1 MVNIEENTSWKIKQL
16 VKPKLNNTVLIGG
29 LPGIGNVGK
38 IAIDFI
44 IDNLKAKKIF
54 EFSSY
59 KLPHCV
65 FVNEKNIIE
74 LPTIEVF
81 YKNLKNKSLLLLSG
95 DIQPLDEPSCYE
107 FCNKVLDI
115 FQKNKGK
122 EIIALG
128 GIALDKSPKSPKV
141 YCTGTNHKVIKK
153 YQAGSFNKD
162 IHKMIGPIMG
172 VSGLLTGLAGKRKI
186 NAVTLLAET
195 FGHPAY
201 FGVKGAKEILRVLDK
216 KLSLK
221 LNFKKLDEEM
231 NDIEKEIKPNKRLPK
246 LKKKIEKLKEN
257 INYIG

>member
-1 MVNIEENTSWKIKQL
+1 MIEENSSWKIKQTS
-16 VKPKLNNTVLIGG
+16 KAKLNNTVLIGG

-107 FCNKVLDI
+107 FCNKILDL
-115 FQKNKGK
+115 FQENQGK

-128 GIALDKSPKSPKV
+128 GIALDKSPKSPKI
-141 YCTGTNHKVIKK
+141 YCTGTNHKIIKK
-153 YQAGSFNKD
+153 YQAGAFNKD

-201 FGVKGAKEILRVLDK
+201 FGVKGAKEILKLLNKR
-216 KLSLK
+216 LSLK
-221 LNFKKLDEEM
+221 LDLNKLDDEIG
-231 NDIEKEIKPNKRLPK
+231 DIEKEIRPSKKRLQK
-246 LKKKIEKLKEN
+246 LKKKFNLKEN